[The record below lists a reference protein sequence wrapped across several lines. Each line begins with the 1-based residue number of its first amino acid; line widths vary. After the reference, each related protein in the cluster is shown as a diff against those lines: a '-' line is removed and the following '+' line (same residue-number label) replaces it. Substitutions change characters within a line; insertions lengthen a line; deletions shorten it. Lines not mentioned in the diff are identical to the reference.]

1 MSLLRPRFFWPFMQ
15 TDVEDHVNRKCECVI
30 DQKPNERSRAELQP
44 HKSTSPFELVSVDF
58 LQLEESSGGYDH
70 ILVLVDHFTRYAV
83 CYPTKNKAGKTA
95 AKCIFDDFVLRFG
108 YPSKLL
114 HDQGTEF
121 ENQLFYHL
129 EKLSGIK
136 KKHTTPYHPECNGKA
151 ERFNRTLL
159 GMLRTLP
166 KTAKGR
172 WKDHLQ
178 RMVHAYNATTSR
190 STGYSPFFLMF
201 GREPRLPV
209 DLLFGEVNQ
218 EPSMKLYRQYV

>member
-1 MSLLRPRFFWPFMQ
+1 M
-15 TDVEDHVNRKCECVI
+15 
-30 DQKPNERSRAELQP
+30 
-44 HKSTSPFELVSVDF
+44 
-58 LQLEESSGGYDH
+58 
-70 ILVLVDHFTRYAV
+70 
-83 CYPTKNKAGKTA
+83 
-95 AKCIFDDFVLRFG
+95 LRFG

-218 EPSMKLYRQYV
+218 EPSKESYRQYVQDWLAGMQRAYQIASEVSDKVATRKK